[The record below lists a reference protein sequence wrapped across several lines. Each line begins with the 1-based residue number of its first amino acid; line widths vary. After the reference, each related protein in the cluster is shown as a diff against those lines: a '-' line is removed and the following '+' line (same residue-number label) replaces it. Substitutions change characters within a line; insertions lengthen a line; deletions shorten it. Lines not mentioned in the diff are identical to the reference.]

1 MGTTRREHKFRAALA
16 AAMLIAAPAFAP
28 HAAFADDPSKAD
40 SATPATSIGKH
51 ALAAAAPLLDQLKL
65 AKDADAANALVAQI
79 WDAWTESGDPGI
91 DDKMSQAVAL
101 MQVQHYDEAVAVLD
115 SVVAAAPGFAEGWN
129 RRATVLFLMD
139 DFDRSTADI
148 QKTLTLEPRHFGAIS
163 GLALIATVK
172 GDKALALSAWQK
184 VLEIN
189 PQNAGA
195 REKVDELTKEI
206 SGSPT

>member
-1 MGTTRREHKFRAALA
+1 MGTTRRDRNFPAALA
-16 AAMLIAAPAFAP
+16 AALLIVVPAFATS
-28 HAAFADDPSKAD
+28 AAFAEDPPKAD
-40 SATPATSIGKH
+40 SATPSAPIGKH
-51 ALAAAAPLLDQLKL
+51 ALAVAAPLLDQLKT

-91 DDKMSQAVAL
+91 DDKMNQAIAL
-101 MQVQHYDEAVAVLD
+101 MQVQRYDEAVAVLD
-115 SVVAAAPGFAEGWN
+115 GVVAAAPDFAEGWN

-189 PQNAGA
+189 PQNEGA
-195 REKVDELTKEI
+195 RKKVDELTKEI